1 MHDVRVGENGMAE
14 ILDLQYY
21 RDTGI
26 VKSPEEVEAEIEN
39 SMPELEEIAAVMIM
53 SSDELFVELLARVEY
68 NESLR
73 SDVSTSALIQEL
85 TNRALHMELLCEI
98 ATNLN
103 T

>member
-1 MHDVRVGENGMAE
+1 MAE

-21 RDTGI
+21 RDTGLL
-26 VKSPEEVEAEIEN
+26 KSPEEVEKEVEQ
-39 SMPELEEIAAVMIM
+39 SLPELEEIAAVMIM

-73 SDVSTSALIQEL
+73 SDVSTSTLIQEL

>member
-1 MHDVRVGENGMAE
+1 MAE
-14 ILDLQYY
+14 VLDLQYY
-21 RDTGI
+21 RETGI
-26 VKSPEEVEAEIEN
+26 IKSPDEPGEEIDQ
-39 SMPELEEIAAVMIM
+39 SLPELEEIAAVMIM

-85 TNRALHMELLCEI
+85 TNRSLHMELLCEI
-98 ATNLN
+98 ATNMN

>member
-1 MHDVRVGENGMAE
+1 MAE
-14 ILDLQYY
+14 VLDLQHYK
-21 RDTGI
+21 DTGI
-26 VKSPEEVEAEIEN
+26 LKSPEEVAEEVEQ
-39 SMPELEEIAAVMIM
+39 SLPELEEIAAVMIM

-68 NESLR
+68 SESLR

-98 ATNLN
+98 ATNLS

>member
-26 VKSPEEVEAEIEN
+26 VKSPEEVEEEIEN

>member
-1 MHDVRVGENGMAE
+1 MAE

-21 RDTGI
+21 KDTG
-26 VKSPEEVEAEIEN
+26 VLKSPEEVHEEVDQ
-39 SMPELEEIAAVMIM
+39 SLPELEEIAAVMIM

-68 NESLR
+68 DESLR

>member
-1 MHDVRVGENGMAE
+1 MAE
-14 ILDLQYY
+14 VLDLQYY
-21 RDTGI
+21 RETGV
-26 VKSPEEVEAEIEN
+26 VKSPEEVEELVEQ
-39 SMPELEEIAAVMIM
+39 SLPELEEIAAVMIM

-73 SDVSTSALIQEL
+73 SDVSTRALIQEL

>member
-1 MHDVRVGENGMAE
+1 MAE

-21 RDTGI
+21 RDTGLI
-26 VKSPEEVEAEIEN
+26 KSPEEVQQEVEN
-39 SMPELEEIAAVMIM
+39 SMPELEEIATVMIM

-98 ATNLN
+98 ATNMS

>member
-1 MHDVRVGENGMAE
+1 MAE

-21 RDTGI
+21 RETGI
-26 VKSPEEVEAEIEN
+26 VKSPEEVEEIVEQ
-39 SMPELEEIAAVMIM
+39 SLPELEEIAAVMIM

-98 ATNLN
+98 ATNMS

>member
-26 VKSPEEVEAEIEN
+26 VKSPEEVEDEIEN

>member
-1 MHDVRVGENGMAE
+1 MHVVRVGETGMAE

-21 RDTGI
+21 RDTGVI
-26 VKSPEEVEAEIEN
+26 KSPEEVEEEVEN

>member
-1 MHDVRVGENGMAE
+1 MHVGVNGMAE

-21 RDTGI
+21 KDTGI
-26 VKSPEEVEAEIEN
+26 IKSPDEVEEEIN
-39 SMPELEEIAAVMIM
+39 KSLPELEEIAAVMIM

-68 NESLR
+68 DESLR
-73 SDVSTSALIQEL
+73 SDVSTSTLIQEL

-103 T
+103 Q

>member
-1 MHDVRVGENGMAE
+1 MAE

-21 RDTGI
+21 RDTGVI
-26 VKSPEEVEAEIEN
+26 KSPEEVQEEVDN

-53 SSDELFVELLARVEY
+53 SSDELFVELLSRVEY
-68 NESLR
+68 DKSLR

-98 ATNLN
+98 ATNMSI
-103 T
+103 

>member
-1 MHDVRVGENGMAE
+1 MAE

-21 RDTGI
+21 RDTGVI
-26 VKSPEEVEAEIEN
+26 KSPEEVAEEVEN
-39 SMPELEEIAAVMIM
+39 SIPELEEIAAVMIM

>member
-1 MHDVRVGENGMAE
+1 MAE

-21 RDTGI
+21 KDTGI
-26 VKSPEEVEAEIEN
+26 IKSPDEVEEEIN
-39 SMPELEEIAAVMIM
+39 KSLPELEEIAAVMIM

-68 NESLR
+68 DESLR
-73 SDVSTSALIQEL
+73 SDVSTSTLIQEL

-103 T
+103 Q

>member
-1 MHDVRVGENGMAE
+1 MAE
-14 ILDLQYY
+14 VLDLQRYK
-21 RDTGI
+21 DTGI
-26 VKSPEEVEAEIEN
+26 LKSPEEVAEEVEQ
-39 SMPELEEIAAVMIM
+39 SLPELEEIAAVMIM

-68 NESLR
+68 SESLR

-98 ATNLN
+98 ATNLS

>member
-1 MHDVRVGENGMAE
+1 MAE
-14 ILDLQYY
+14 VLDLQYY
-21 RDTGI
+21 RETGV
-26 VKSPEEVEAEIEN
+26 VKSPEEVEELVEQ
-39 SMPELEEIAAVMIM
+39 SLPELEEIAAVMIM